1 MRTANGGKYKEAA
14 LVNDGVFAIRKRLFC
29 NNSPSSASLLGN
41 YCRNLRND
49 RLLTIAESLAMKLDR
64 IDKRILAEMQAN
76 GRISNLE
83 LADKV
88 GLSPTPC
95 SRRVKQLEESGV
107 IDRHVTLL
115 NQAALGLN
123 ITAMIG
129 ISMDRHTPE
138 RFATFEREVRDFPEV
153 IECSIVTG
161 QAADY
166 LLKAV
171 LPDMTYYEEFLL
183 GRLTRIEGVT
193 GVHSSFVLRRVI
205 AKTELPLEHID
216 HIRRPERATPA
227 ASAARRKPRS

>member
-1 MRTANGGKYKEAA
+1 
-14 LVNDGVFAIRKRLFC
+14 
-29 NNSPSSASLLGN
+29 
-41 YCRNLRND
+41 
-49 RLLTIAESLAMKLDR
+49 MKLDR
-64 IDKRILAEMQAN
+64 TDKRILAAMQAN
-76 GRISNLE
+76 ARITNLE
-83 LADKV
+83 LAEQV

-95 SRRVKQLEESGV
+95 ARRVKQLEEACIIEG
-107 IDRHVTLL
+107 HVTLL
-115 NQAALGLN
+115 NQQKLGLN

-138 RFATFEREVRDFPEV
+138 RFENFYREVRKFPEV

-171 LPDMTYYEEFLL
+171 LPDMTFYEEFLL

-205 AKTELPLEHID
+205 RKTALPLD
-216 HIRRPERATPA
+216 HI
-227 ASAARRKPRS
+227 K